1 MFTVVPE
8 PAAPSSVYDVAATPD
23 VVSLAVGAQ
32 AATLLVYQPLLPTV
46 PLSAAVV
53 AGAVLSRPIWALTAA
68 ETLPALSG
76 HWT

>member
-8 PAAPSSVYDVAATPD
+8 PATPSSVYDVVATPD
-23 VVSLAVGAQ
+23 VVSLAVSVT
-32 AATLLVYQPLLPTV
+32 ATLLVYQPLLPTV

-68 ETLPALSG
+68 ETLPALSWY
-76 HWT
+76 WT